1 MCCTALVESG
11 LTLIQGRIT
20 DQKELNPQIMH
31 SIMQQASTFT
41 VAKAEQALRIKQSV
55 EYSRVDPDSRWFFA
69 DAIPGGGCGPKAK
82 ELLDLSS
89 FHSVTAL
96 TDFDSFWVRHCTDGY
111 VLRRLR
117 MRSRRTMRGP
127 SIEQSRYTHLAG
139 GLTFAA
145 VSWRRRQS
153 AVTCQECELVNG
165 VRKAT
170 RQAPWPYKY
179 ERGWSHYDS
188 GPDCSSIFTHAGG
201 RRSLRH

>member
-1 MCCTALVESG
+1 
-11 LTLIQGRIT
+11 
-20 DQKELNPQIMH
+20 MH

-69 DAIPGGGCGPKAK
+69 DAIPGGGCGSKAK

-96 TDFDSFWVRHCTDGY
+96 TVYDSFLGQIFTDGY

-139 GLTFAA
+139 GFTFAA

-153 AVTCQECELVNG
+153 AVTCQECEQGQRCQKCNKTSTMTIQI
-165 VRKAT
+165 R
-170 RQAPWPYKY
+170 
-179 ERGWSHYDS
+179 ERLE
-188 GPDCSSIFTHAGG
+188 
-201 RRSLRH
+201 SLRLWSRLLIHLYPCWGQEAITALIASTAG